1 MTKQVIKI
9 VDYHQRKNNNHLL
22 VNKHIDD
29 GLLDTCLRPFDTL
42 CINQYGE
49 TYICVSPAWLPQ
61 SIGTILDYN
70 NIYDFINN
78 DIARSIRTEIIL
90 NKYTYCNHT
99 LCNYIKPYTNII
111 KEATEL
117 DELHKD
123 SIVTWLP
130 YKLIFDFDYTC
141 NFLCPSCRTEL
152 VNDNIG
158 PMSITNKQL
167 VDKIKTVLLSQY
179 TTAQVEMRWA
189 GGEPFVSNAYQELWE
204 YIVTLNNQNIQHVIQ
219 TNGSYIHKR
228 IDILTKMLPSIKE
241 IRVSFDAGTSETYS
255 KLRKNG
261 NWKQLLKNCAI
272 LRKLISEVNPNTILQ
287 ADFVVQYDNYN
298 EIPQYITIAEA
309 MGFDKICL
317 NKMWNWGRCSD
328 EEFKRIDVNNVS
340 HAEYNNLMTIVSE
353 AKLNSK
359 VEVGL

>member
-1 MTKQVIKI
+1 
-9 VDYHQRKNNNHLL
+9 
-22 VNKHIDD
+22 
-29 GLLDTCLRPFDTL
+29 
-42 CINQYGE
+42 
-49 TYICVSPAWLPQ
+49 
-61 SIGTILDYN
+61 
-70 NIYDFINN
+70 
-78 DIARSIRTEIIL
+78 
-90 NKYTYCNHT
+90 
-99 LCNYIKPYTNII
+99 
-111 KEATEL
+111 
-117 DELHKD
+117 
-123 SIVTWLP
+123 
-130 YKLIFDFDYTC
+130 
-141 NFLCPSCRTEL
+141 
-152 VNDNIG
+152 
-158 PMSITNKQL
+158 
-167 VDKIKTVLLSQY
+167 
-179 TTAQVEMRWA
+179 
-189 GGEPFVSNAYQELWE
+189 
-204 YIVTLNNQNIQHVIQ
+204 
-219 TNGSYIHKR
+219 
-228 IDILTKMLPSIKE
+228 MLPSIKE